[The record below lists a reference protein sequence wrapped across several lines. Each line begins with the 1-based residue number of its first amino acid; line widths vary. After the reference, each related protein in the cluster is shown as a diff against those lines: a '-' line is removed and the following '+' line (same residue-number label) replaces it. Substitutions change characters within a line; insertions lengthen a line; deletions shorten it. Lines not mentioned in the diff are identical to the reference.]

1 MSFGDINTLRQWEL
15 FSGMNTSSG
24 GQPALGLR
32 QWHPWAWA
40 WGALPRV
47 GWLCTWAW
55 CLVCPAPACSGC
67 WAGNICVHCQGSA
80 EQATGSES
88 TLGYVVFG
96 TWCSLGEGVSV
107 PGCLPPQHL
116 GPGRHSP
123 HVPPEPVI
131 SLRWPP
137 PTPSSSLCPHALGQG
152 SHLPE
157 ALCWPHP
164 WMGLPSPTPCTRESP
179 EALGPRWVSPCLWR
193 GVEALVGPCLAHL
206 QEQVPGASWCHSRQG
221 DRDRGTHRLGVTQR
235 SFERFMR
242 RWPRQGGG

>member
-1 MSFGDINTLRQWEL
+1 MRCPGW
-15 FSGMNTSSG
+15 G
-24 GQPALGLR
+24 GSALGPGVWSVLLL
-32 QWHPWAWA
+32 HA
-40 WGALPRV
+40 RV
-47 GWLCTWAW
+47 AG
-55 CLVCPAPACSGC
+55 LVTSVFTARGLLSKQRA
-67 WAGNICVHCQGSA
+67 VESA
-80 EQATGSES
+80 
-88 TLGYVVFG
+88 LGYVVFG

-116 GPGRHSP
+116 GPGRRSP

-164 WMGLPSPTPCTRESP
+164 RMGLPSPTPCTRESL

-206 QEQVPGASWCHSRQG
+206 QEQVPGASWCLSRQG

-242 RWPRQGGG
+242 RSPGRVEGEGEAGTTGQGADGRCEGPGCEV